1 MSNVVVNSKE
11 TTATI
16 EVKAK
21 DGTTKRYTLV
31 ITKVAVNTD
40 LMNVTVN
47 GTTVSNANGTYTY
60 LKTGISSDKTADV
73 SITTQDAN
81 STVKVEAITR
91 DLTKSPYGLSYN
103 EVGSESQ
110 NVWANDAV
118 TLHSQPVNRYRITV
132 TGQDEFTTK
141 EYTLIIRD
149 TDTNADVEYIK
160 VGTYYAVKD
169 SSDVNGETWTVEI
182 PDTTK
187 FTNVTVQASDEL
199 AELTDIEKLRQNAYD
214 NNPSNVGYVT
224 QIVSGLDLQ
233 TGDEIRYFKV
243 VSQDGSLQK
252 MYKLVI
258 KGTDEAPSVESVTV
272 NGLDATAPTDSEPRY
287 TYLEVL
293 PNASEV
299 LIGVTAASKN
309 HFVSINNGDI
319 TAGGYAELKV
329 SMPIS
334 VTEMEVPFRLYRTAD
349 GDPAYENV
357 VYLKRL
363 SDDYAL
369 TVKVDNN
376 TVKKTNLDGSYV
388 YYVDG
393 TATSADVWALASNA
407 NYRVEITGKDG
418 VSGNNNTNPTLGA
431 TVTTDLEDTINS
443 NFTEVTITVK
453 SDDITNT
460 ATAEYKLYIY
470 KKSNNANIKSVIVS
484 EGVTAIGERLF
495 QYCDN
500 LKTVSLPTT
509 LTAIK
514 KAAFLPH
521 IDGYIYHQSLN
532 GLTELKIPERVTE
545 LGVNA
550 FAGTAIK
557 SVTVP
562 FSVTTVGAMTFSECQ
577 YLEMVRYG
585 GKVISDRMFV
595 RCTKLKNLTL
605 TRNVKEIVGGCFNYC
620 ESLNQ
625 ITYEGSLADWNA
637 VKKNTNWDSHAVDIE
652 SPLAK
657 IQCLDGYMEYVE
669 NTKTWKE
676 VKS

>member
-1 MSNVVVNSKE
+1 M
-11 TTATI
+11 
-16 EVKAK
+16 
-21 DGTTKRYTLV
+21 
-31 ITKVAVNTD
+31 
-40 LMNVTVN
+40 
-47 GTTVSNANGTYTY
+47 
-60 LKTGISSDKTADV
+60 
-73 SITTQDAN
+73 
-81 STVKVEAITR
+81 
-91 DLTKSPYGLSYN
+91 
-103 EVGSESQ
+103 
-110 NVWANDAV
+110 
-118 TLHSQPVNRYRITV
+118 
-132 TGQDEFTTK
+132 
-141 EYTLIIRD
+141 
-149 TDTNADVEYIK
+149 
-160 VGTYYAVKD
+160 
-169 SSDVNGETWTVEI
+169 
-182 PDTTK
+182 
-187 FTNVTVQASDEL
+187 
-199 AELTDIEKLRQNAYD
+199 
-214 NNPSNVGYVT
+214 
-224 QIVSGLDLQ
+224 DLQ
-233 TGDEIRYFKV
+233 TDDEIRYVKV

-418 VSGNNNTNPTLGA
+418 ISGNNNTNPTLGA

-460 ATAEYKLYIY
+460 STAEYKLYIY
-470 KKSNNANIKSVIVS
+470 KKSNNANIKSVTANPNDS
-484 EGVTAIGERLF
+484 ENKDTDTTA
-495 QYCDN
+495 DDSVN
-500 LKTVSLPTT
+500 LSC
-509 LTAIK
+509 IC
-514 KAAFLPH
+514 
-521 IDGYIYHQSLN
+521 S
-532 GLTELKIPERVTE
+532 
-545 LGVNA
+545 
-550 FAGTAIK
+550 
-557 SVTVP
+557 
-562 FSVTTVGAMTFSECQ
+562 
-577 YLEMVRYG
+577 
-585 GKVISDRMFV
+585 
-595 RCTKLKNLTL
+595 
-605 TRNVKEIVGGCFNYC
+605 
-620 ESLNQ
+620 
-625 ITYEGSLADWNA
+625 
-637 VKKNTNWDSHAVDIE
+637 
-652 SPLAK
+652 
-657 IQCLDGYMEYVE
+657 
-669 NTKTWKE
+669 
-676 VKS
+676 

>member
-1 MSNVVVNSKE
+1 M
-11 TTATI
+11 
-16 EVKAK
+16 
-21 DGTTKRYTLV
+21 
-31 ITKVAVNTD
+31 
-40 LMNVTVN
+40 
-47 GTTVSNANGTYTY
+47 
-60 LKTGISSDKTADV
+60 
-73 SITTQDAN
+73 
-81 STVKVEAITR
+81 
-91 DLTKSPYGLSYN
+91 
-103 EVGSESQ
+103 
-110 NVWANDAV
+110 
-118 TLHSQPVNRYRITV
+118 
-132 TGQDEFTTK
+132 
-141 EYTLIIRD
+141 
-149 TDTNADVEYIK
+149 
-160 VGTYYAVKD
+160 
-169 SSDVNGETWTVEI
+169 
-182 PDTTK
+182 
-187 FTNVTVQASDEL
+187 

-233 TGDEIRYFKV
+233 TGDEIRYVKV

-460 ATAEYKLYIY
+460 ATAEYKLYI
-470 KKSNNANIKSVIVS
+470 I
-484 EGVTAIGERLF
+484 R
-495 QYCDN
+495 
-500 LKTVSLPTT
+500 
-509 LTAIK
+509 
-514 KAAFLPH
+514 
-521 IDGYIYHQSLN
+521 
-532 GLTELKIPERVTE
+532 RVTMQYQI
-545 LGVNA
+545 GNC
-550 FAGTAIK
+550 K
-557 SVTVP
+557 S
-562 FSVTTVGAMTFSECQ
+562 
-577 YLEMVRYG
+577 
-585 GKVISDRMFV
+585 K
-595 RCTKLKNLTL
+595 
-605 TRNVKEIVGGCFNYC
+605 
-620 ESLNQ
+620 
-625 ITYEGSLADWNA
+625 
-637 VKKNTNWDSHAVDIE
+637 
-652 SPLAK
+652 
-657 IQCLDGYMEYVE
+657 
-669 NTKTWKE
+669 
-676 VKS
+676 

>member
-132 TGQDEFTTK
+132 TGQDGFTTK

-233 TGDEIRYFKV
+233 TGDEIRYVKV

-299 LIGVTAASKN
+299 LIGVMAASKN

-460 ATAEYKLYIY
+460 STAEYKLYIY
-470 KKSNNANIKSVIVS
+470 KKSNNANIKSVTANPNDS
-484 EGVTAIGERLF
+484 ENKDTDTTADDSVNLGGNIYNAYHVYVPKSTTSGYTVFDLEIELEDVNAAVTSI
-495 QYCDN
+495 DN
-500 LKTVSLPTT
+500 APFANTNGGTAKATLQNLQPITT
-509 LTAIK
+509 LT
-514 KAAFLPH
+514 
-521 IDGYIYHQSLN
+521 
-532 GLTELKIPERVTE
+532 VT
-545 LGVNA
+545 A
-550 FAGTAIK
+550 QTIH
-557 SVTVP
+557 S
-562 FSVTTVGAMTFSECQ
+562 Q
-577 YLEMVRYG
+577 YL
-585 GKVISDRMFV
+585 
-595 RCTKLKNLTL
+595 
-605 TRNVKEIVGGCFNYC
+605 
-620 ESLNQ
+620 
-625 ITYEGSLADWNA
+625 
-637 VKKNTNWDSHAVDIE
+637 
-652 SPLAK
+652 
-657 IQCLDGYMEYVE
+657 
-669 NTKTWKE
+669 
-676 VKS
+676 

>member
-1 MSNVVVNSKE
+1 
-11 TTATI
+11 
-16 EVKAK
+16 
-21 DGTTKRYTLV
+21 
-31 ITKVAVNTD
+31 
-40 LMNVTVN
+40 MNVTVN

-118 TLHSQPVNRYRITV
+118 PLHSQPVTRYRITV
-132 TGQDEFTTK
+132 TGQDGFTTK

-160 VGTYYAVKD
+160 VGTYYAVKE

-233 TGDEIRYFKV
+233 TDDEIRYVKV

-418 VSGNNNTNPTLGA
+418 ISGNNNTNPTLGA

-460 ATAEYKLYIY
+460 STAEYKLYIY
-470 KKSNNANIKSVIVS
+470 KKSNNANIKSVTANPHDS
-484 EGVTAIGERLF
+484 ENKDTDTTA
-495 QYCDN
+495 DDSVN
-500 LKTVSLPTT
+500 LGGNIYNAYQVYVP
-509 LTAIK
+509 
-514 KAAFLPH
+514 KASTS
-521 IDGYIYHQSLN
+521 GY
-532 GLTELKIPERVTE
+532 RVFD
-545 LGVNA
+545 LV
-550 FAGTAIK
+550 F
-557 SVTVP
+557 
-562 FSVTTVGAMTFSECQ
+562 
-577 YLEMVRYG
+577 
-585 GKVISDRMFV
+585 
-595 RCTKLKNLTL
+595 
-605 TRNVKEIVGGCFNYC
+605 
-620 ESLNQ
+620 
-625 ITYEGSLADWNA
+625 
-637 VKKNTNWDSHAVDIE
+637 
-652 SPLAK
+652 
-657 IQCLDGYMEYVE
+657 
-669 NTKTWKE
+669 
-676 VKS
+676 